1 MAKNKNI
8 ANIDPAFLDN
18 LLKSAVRKSVSNT
31 FSHLLLENEKEK
43 KKQGKVSDKL
53 DKLNLRA
60 EEDDGE
66 DQQEQEEAEVEVS
79 VEEKDPDAGKIKAQK
94 LPEAMEADDI
104 AKMLNI
110 IRSGKSLK
118 DPEVQERFDIWFA
131 ALAPPEKV
139 ALKGFLDGIAQ
150 IIAGDVEA
158 EEASKPSA
166 APYNV
171 EMGATPKK
179 KPRRAL
185 KKDDKKSGEGDD
197 AAGVDTP
204 IVVGEVNSTTKIKRR
219 MIG

>member
-1 MAKNKNI
+1 MAESSMAKNNNI
-8 ANIDPAFLDN
+8 ANLDSAFLDS
-18 LLKSAVRKSVSNT
+18 LLKRVVERSINDT
-31 FSHLLLENEKEK
+31 FAHLLLENEEEK

-60 EEDDGE
+60 EDDDGE
-66 DQQEQEEAEVEVS
+66 EQQEQEEAEVEVS

-94 LPEAMEADDI
+94 LPDAMEADDI

-158 EEASKPSA
+158 EEASRPSA

-171 EMGATPKK
+171 EMGATPKEQPRRVLKKGDK
-179 KPRRAL
+179 KPAE
-185 KKDDKKSGEGDD
+185 GEN
-197 AAGVDTP
+197 AAGTDTP
-204 IVVGEVNSTTKIKRR
+204 ICSGRS
-219 MIG
+219 